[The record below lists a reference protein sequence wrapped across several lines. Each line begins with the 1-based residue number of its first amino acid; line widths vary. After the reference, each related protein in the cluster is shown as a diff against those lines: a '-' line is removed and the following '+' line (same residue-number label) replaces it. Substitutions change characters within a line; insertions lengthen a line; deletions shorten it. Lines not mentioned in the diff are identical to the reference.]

1 MVFNNTDVRAG
12 WYIFKYRIRI
22 QECGE
27 DEDMQL
33 LQCHFRHKIYKHL
46 YPGTP

>member
-33 LQCHFRHKIYKHL
+33 VCVTSDFRLQV
-46 YPGTP
+46 